1 MERYKIYL
9 KITRTFPVKKTQGKD
24 ITIERQKKLMRNN
37 FGERHSKIRIIDN
50 DFNWPCL
57 FLWHIRHHHLAI
69 HSPPTATMGALVL
82 LLVLSEAAAAADM
95 DSTPVGPLTERAAAA
110 EWPARTTPVAG
121 GAPPLRTTLLR
132 LCHESRRRTPVLSRV
147 RPHSLQSA
155 LERPTRVA
163 RAQKS
168 RHGGIL
174 HLQFHHLKS
183 SLSSARPPDADIWFS
198 GGVFFILSQGSC
210 AFYFYWKSRDE
221 YRN

>member
-1 MERYKIYL
+1 
-9 KITRTFPVKKTQGKD
+9 
-24 ITIERQKKLMRNN
+24 
-37 FGERHSKIRIIDN
+37 
-50 DFNWPCL
+50 
-57 FLWHIRHHHLAI
+57 
-69 HSPPTATMGALVL
+69 VL

-198 GGVFFILSQGSC
+198 GRVFFYPFSRFLCIFILVEKVRMNTETNAIIYTKSICIYIMGSKITIIK
-210 AFYFYWKSRDE
+210 YDL
-221 YRN
+221 RNKIVEP